1 MRRWNSSSA
10 QSPNAQ
16 MKEKPAGHFEL
27 TAREYQQGEG
37 SKVHALL
44 PYKEGIAELRSKRAS
59 FETIAVHLGAS
70 GMSVSS
76 DTVAR
81 FCHQYLTSKQAAPPA
96 IHADLLPSNL
106 PDVAPSS
113 FPPSRKGPRI
123 ADPRNI

>member
-1 MRRWNSSSA
+1 
-10 QSPNAQ
+10 

-27 TAREYQQGEG
+27 TAREYQQGKG

-44 PYKEGIAELRSKRAS
+44 PYQEGIAELRSKRAS
-59 FETIAVHLGAS
+59 YETIAVHLAAS

-81 FCHQYLTSKQAAPPA
+81 FCRQYLKSKQAGTPA
-96 IHADLLPSNL
+96 INADVLPTNL
-106 PDVAPSS
+106 ADVAPSA

>member
-1 MRRWNSSSA
+1 
-10 QSPNAQ
+10 
-16 MKEKPAGHFEL
+16 MKDKPAGHFEL
-27 TAREYQQGEG
+27 TARDYQQGEG
-37 SKVHALL
+37 SKVNALL
-44 PYKEGIAELRSKRAS
+44 PYKEGIAALRSKRAS
-59 FETIAVHLGAS
+59 FETIAVHLAAS

-81 FCHQYLTSKQAAPPA
+81 FCRQYLKSKQAA
-96 IHADLLPSNL
+96 ITADVLPSNF

>member
-1 MRRWNSSSA
+1 
-10 QSPNAQ
+10 

-59 FETIAVHLGAS
+59 FETIAVHLAAS

-81 FCHQYLTSKQAAPPA
+81 FCRQYLKSKQAATPS
-96 IHADLLPSNL
+96 INADVLPSNL